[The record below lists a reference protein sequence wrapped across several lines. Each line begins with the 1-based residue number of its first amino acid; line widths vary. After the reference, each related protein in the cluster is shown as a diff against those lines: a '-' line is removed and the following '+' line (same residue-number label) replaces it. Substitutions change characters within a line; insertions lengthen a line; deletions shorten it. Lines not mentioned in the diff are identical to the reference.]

1 MQYEYQ
7 QINYL
12 LNLTYI
18 NTILI
23 GFLCKNICLVV
34 FVYSKSEQIILML
47 LSRVVSLVIIHS
59 HFIIDRICNTNIHNK
74 RRHRLQQLTR
84 TCGTHYTQIMN
95 SLSICFLLA
104 FSSLFNCEHRGIY
117 YSELVKKE
125 PNYSLAM
132 FYDDAATVLLCGVKC
147 YNDNCCAQ
155 FLYDKTSKKC
165 LGLHNFE
172 EGVISFS
179 QISGLSDKTEQ
190 YRKGNKMF

>member
-1 MQYEYQ
+1 MW
-7 QINYL
+7 
-12 LNLTYI
+12 
-18 NTILI
+18 
-23 GFLCKNICLVV
+23 
-34 FVYSKSEQIILML
+34 
-47 LSRVVSLVIIHS
+47 
-59 HFIIDRICNTNIHNK
+59 
-74 RRHRLQQLTR
+74 
-84 TCGTHYTQIMN
+84 THYTQIMN

-117 YSELVKKE
+117 YSELVTKE

-132 FYDDAATVLLCGVKC
+132 FYDDAATVLWCGVKC

-165 LGLHNFE
+165 LGLHNFG

-190 YRKGNKMF
+190 YRKGNNMF

>member
-1 MQYEYQ
+1 
-7 QINYL
+7 
-12 LNLTYI
+12 
-18 NTILI
+18 
-23 GFLCKNICLVV
+23 
-34 FVYSKSEQIILML
+34 
-47 LSRVVSLVIIHS
+47 
-59 HFIIDRICNTNIHNK
+59 
-74 RRHRLQQLTR
+74 
-84 TCGTHYTQIMN
+84 MN

-132 FYDDAATVLLCGVKC
+132 FYDDAATVLWCGVKC

-190 YRKGNKMF
+190 YRKGNKMFWHHKLLTIIKFLLRYIDQFSTIFKLIWKTYYNQANLYKNYLYKAYVQKCI

>member
-1 MQYEYQ
+1 M
-7 QINYL
+7 
-12 LNLTYI
+12 
-18 NTILI
+18 
-23 GFLCKNICLVV
+23 K
-34 FVYSKSEQIILML
+34 
-47 LSRVVSLVIIHS
+47 
-59 HFIIDRICNTNIHNK
+59 
-74 RRHRLQQLTR
+74 
-84 TCGTHYTQIMN
+84 

-132 FYDDAATVLLCGVKC
+132 FYDDAATVLWCGVKC

-165 LGLHNFE
+165 LGLHNFG

-190 YRKGNKMF
+190 YRKGNKSFWHHKLFTIINFIFDKIHFLLINFRLFLNWFENLITTKQTYIRTTYIKFMFKSVFSIMWLISELFQGVWRSLNTSVSG